1 MATLRRH
8 VPAKWRGGKQGFPM
22 KVSKKVSKK
31 VSCSKPSHLI
41 ASSATASA
49 ALAACVACALALAG
63 GAPARAQSGP
73 SLAGKNVQMLIGFG
87 PGGGYDLWGRV
98 VARHIGKHLP
108 GNPTVVP
115 QNMPGAGSF
124 VAANNIY
131 NLAPKDGSVIGII
144 ARDAALGPIT
154 GATGAR
160 FDPTRI
166 TWLGTP
172 TTETN
177 VCIAT
182 STAKVQTLK
191 DLYAKE
197 LIVGD
202 TGVGTGTHSY
212 PKALNALLGMKFK
225 IIAGFPSS
233 SDVFLAMERGEVD
246 GICESLDSVSGK
258 RPDWIPNKKVTILFQ
273 GGAAPNPLLKDVP
286 FVADLARSADDRL
299 AIELLYAGQGI
310 GRPFV
315 APPDMPAD
323 RTKMVRD
330 AFRDTMRDPEFL
342 EDARRNMLDV
352 EPEDGEHL
360 AALIQKVYATPKQI
374 VEKVGD
380 LIK

>member
-1 MATLRRH
+1 MLELLMFKRVRT
-8 VPAKWRGGKQGFPM
+8 V
-22 KVSKKVSKK
+22 
-31 VSCSKPSHLI
+31 
-41 ASSATASA
+41 A
-49 ALAACVACALALAG
+49 ALVAIPLGAALLLA
-63 GAPARAQSGP
+63 APAPAAAQAGP
-73 SLAGKNVQMLIGFG
+73 SLAGRNVQMLIGFG

-108 GNPTVVP
+108 GNPSVVP

-124 VAANNIY
+124 VAANNIF
-131 NLAPKDGSVIGII
+131 NLAPKDGTVMGII

-160 FDPTRI
+160 FDPTKI
-166 TWLGTP
+166 TWVGTP

-182 STAKVQTLK
+182 STAKVQTIK
-191 DLYAKE
+191 DLYDKE

-273 GGAAPNPLLKDVP
+273 GGAAPDPDLKGVP
-286 FVADLARSADDRL
+286 FIADLAHNPQDRL
-299 AIELLYAGQGI
+299 AIEFLYAGQGI

-323 RTKMVRD
+323 RVKMVRD
-330 AFRDTMRDPEFL
+330 AFDATMKDPDFI
-342 EDARRNMLDV
+342 EDAKRNMLDV
-352 EPEDGEHL
+352 EPEDGAHL
-360 AALIQKVYATPKQI
+360 AALIDKVYATPKPI
-374 VEKVGD
+374 VDKIGE

>member
-1 MATLRRH
+1 MLELLMFKRVRT
-8 VPAKWRGGKQGFPM
+8 V
-22 KVSKKVSKK
+22 
-31 VSCSKPSHLI
+31 
-41 ASSATASA
+41 A
-49 ALAACVACALALAG
+49 ALVAIPLGAALLLA
-63 GAPARAQSGP
+63 APAPAAAQAGP
-73 SLAGKNVQMLIGFG
+73 SLAGRNVQMLIGFG

-108 GNPTVVP
+108 GNPSVVP

-124 VAANNIY
+124 VAANNIF
-131 NLAPKDGSVIGII
+131 NLAPKDGTVMGII

-160 FDPTRI
+160 FDPTKI
-166 TWLGTP
+166 TWIGTP

-182 STAKVQTLK
+182 STAKVQTIK
-191 DLYAKE
+191 DLYEKE

-273 GGAAPNPLLKDVP
+273 GGAAPDPDLKGVP
-286 FVADLARSADDRL
+286 FIADLAHNPQDRL
-299 AIELLYAGQGI
+299 AIEFLYAGQGI

-323 RTKMVRD
+323 RVKMVRD
-330 AFRDTMRDPEFL
+330 AFDATMKDPDFI
-342 EDARRNMLDV
+342 EDAKRNMLDV
-352 EPEDGEHL
+352 EPEDGAHL
-360 AALIQKVYATPKQI
+360 AALIDKVYATPKPI
-374 VEKVGD
+374 VDKIGE